1 MKLAMIVAM
10 AKNNVIGLNNDMP
23 WHLPADLQWFK
34 KTTLGCPIIM
44 GRKTYDSIGRPL
56 PGRLNIILSRDTEL
70 RIDGCTV
77 VHSLE
82 EALEVAEVDDNPN
95 NTKNEIFIT
104 GGAHLY
110 NKFLADV
117 DTLYLTK
124 IDAELEGDTFFPDY
138 TQYNWEETQRIENP
152 ADDKNRYGLTF
163 LKLERLESELTE

>member
-34 KTTLGCPIIM
+34 KTTLGSPIIM

-70 RIDGCTV
+70 EIEGCSV
-77 VHSLE
+77 VNSLE
-82 EALEVAEVDDNPN
+82 EALQTAKDAD
-95 NTKNEIFIT
+95 NTKDEIFIT

-110 NKFLADV
+110 NKFLADT
-117 DTLYLTK
+117 DTLYLTQ
-124 IDAELEGDTFFPDY
+124 IDAELDGDTFFPDY
-138 TQYNWEETQRIENP
+138 TKYNWREVQRDEHQ
-152 ADDKNRYGLTF
+152 ADDKNPHSLTF
-163 LKLERLESELTE
+163 LKLERIRTEKS